1 MNPQQT
7 CADKKEIVRANE
19 VPYMTKTPR
28 KSIMKI
34 SELVSKYLKNK
45 SYQNM
50 KIYKKQENILQQIYR
65 KGRKK
70 IVLKLIHVK

>member
-1 MNPQQT
+1 
-7 CADKKEIVRANE
+7 
-19 VPYMTKTPR
+19 MTKTPR

-50 KIYKKQENILQQIYR
+50 KIYKKQENILQRIYR

>member
-1 MNPQQT
+1 
-7 CADKKEIVRANE
+7 
-19 VPYMTKTPR
+19 MTKTPR

>member
-7 CADKKEIVRANE
+7 CVNKKEIVRANE

-50 KIYKKQENILQQIYR
+50 KIFKKQENILQQIYR
-65 KGRKK
+65 KGGKK